1 MKKIF
6 NILIIAF
13 IAFSY
18 FSCDDWTETEAKNFE
33 PEPLSEEYYAAL
45 RAYKKSDH
53 PIAFGWFGKLGYA
66 RRLFLIL
73 QFEKCARQRGYYFHL
88 GTLCQFN
95 PVPDR

>member
-33 PEPLSEEYYAAL
+33 P
-45 RAYKKSDH
+45 
-53 PIAFGWFGKLGYA
+53 GWAEQNPESWWENLKLVWKLGYA